1 MANGSSR
8 QSGRR
13 GGVKKPA
20 AVSGPG
26 KLSRRTDGQ
35 APTVEDV
42 KGMVSGSYDEEK
54 QLIEQVRQDPT
65 VQDNTGVVEGEIVD
79 DENVVINPV
88 DEVDLYGQTRY
99 PDMPIDTIG
108 DAGNQILEPDYL
120 MLIRAMAEINP
131 TPELLSLLN
140 SVGSVWQS
148 SSEIE

>member
-1 MANGSSR
+1 
-8 QSGRR
+8 
-13 GGVKKPA
+13 
-20 AVSGPG
+20 
-26 KLSRRTDGQ
+26 
-35 APTVEDV
+35 
-42 KGMVSGSYDEEK
+42 MVSGSYDEEK

-131 TPELLSLLN
+131 TPELLSL
-140 SVGSVWQS
+140 
-148 SSEIE
+148 